1 PFQQLSKCLFSPAR
15 GYLMFATV
23 QVLSRSLALGFCYL
37 TLSGCAGTGMS
48 LGDILAAG
56 GVYGGDV
63 SGEVRRIDTQ
73 RREIEVRSGWGGAER
88 VRYDGRTQVYYGQR
102 RYDVRDLERGDLVR
116 MRVEQE
122 RRGERYATVIEVRGN
137 ASGRGGRGGRE
148 GGLARRGGRGRGR
161 GGLEQD
167 RRGERYATVIEV
179 RGNASDRGGRGER
192 SGRLERLGGS
202 VARIDD
208 RAGWFEV
215 VPGRS
220 RAVRVIL
227 PYDPPRS
234 VRDRFRRL
242 R

>member
-1 PFQQLSKCLFSPAR
+1 
-15 GYLMFATV
+15 MFATV

-116 MRVEQE
+116 MRVEQ
-122 RRGERYATVIEVRGN
+122 
-137 ASGRGGRGGRE
+137 
-148 GGLARRGGRGRGR
+148 
-161 GGLEQD
+161 D

-242 R
+242 RRGQYVEVEVYRIDGSRAELYRFR

>member
-1 PFQQLSKCLFSPAR
+1 
-15 GYLMFATV
+15 MFATV

-116 MRVEQE
+116 MRVEQ
-122 RRGERYATVIEVRGN
+122 
-137 ASGRGGRGGRE
+137 
-148 GGLARRGGRGRGR
+148 
-161 GGLEQD
+161 D

-208 RAGWFEV
+208 RAGWFEI

-242 R
+242 RRGQYVEVEVYRIDGSRAELYRFR

>member
-116 MRVEQE
+116 MRVEQ
-122 RRGERYATVIEVRGN
+122 
-137 ASGRGGRGGRE
+137 
-148 GGLARRGGRGRGR
+148 
-161 GGLEQD
+161 D

-208 RAGWFEV
+208 RAGWFEI

-242 R
+242 RRGQYVEVEVYRIDGSRAELYRFR